1 MSMIT
6 DSLPESLL
14 ILGQEYAIKSDF
26 KIWLRISELMSDGE
40 LTAQKAAM
48 IFNLVF
54 DKPPSDISAGL
65 QAVFDFYTHDMQCEK
80 KEKISTAKNCFDFD
94 YDAELIY
101 SAFMQQY
108 NIDLCNADMHW
119 WKFKSLLNGL
129 SENTHFV
136 QAIQYRTMDISQI
149 KDKEMRKH
157 YKKMKSL
164 YKLPDK
170 RSEEQKEQELSIG
183 IESLF

>member
-1 MSMIT
+1 MSILT
-6 DSLPESLL
+6 EILPEHLVVS
-14 ILGQEYAIKSDF
+14 GSECPIKSDF
-26 KIWLRISELMSDGE
+26 RVWLQFSELISNGN
-40 LTAQKAAM
+40 LT
-48 IFNLVF
+48 
-54 DKPPSDISAGL
+54 
-65 QAVFDFYTHDMQCEK
+65 
-80 KEKISTAKNCFDFD
+80 KEKIVKIFRLIFGELLPPNMYEGLKAIFEFYSHETQTKKAEAQVKKQSFDFD

-136 QAIQYRTMDISQI
+136 QAIQYRTIDISQV
-149 KDKEMRKH
+149 KDKEMKKH

-170 RSEEQKEQELSIG
+170 RSEEQKEQDLYAE